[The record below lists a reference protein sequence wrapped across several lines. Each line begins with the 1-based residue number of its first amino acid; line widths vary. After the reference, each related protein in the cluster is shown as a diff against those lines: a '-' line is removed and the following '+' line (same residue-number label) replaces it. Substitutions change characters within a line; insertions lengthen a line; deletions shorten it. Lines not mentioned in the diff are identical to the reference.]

1 MAHAIN
7 ANILTISKVVDAT
20 HVLISKEE

>member
-1 MAHAIN
+1 MVHAIN
-7 ANILTISKVVDAT
+7 ANILTISKVVDVT